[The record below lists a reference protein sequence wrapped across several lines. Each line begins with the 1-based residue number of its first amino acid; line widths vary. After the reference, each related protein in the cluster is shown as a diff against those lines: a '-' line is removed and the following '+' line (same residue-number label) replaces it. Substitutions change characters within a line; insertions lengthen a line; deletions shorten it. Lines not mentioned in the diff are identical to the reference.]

1 MAEEYRFFLRT
12 GGWALVAGAVY
23 WLVSR
28 DVAGT
33 VLLAGLVVATLSFAG
48 AALAFAGPGGGGRS
62 GGILAWLNRAVGFHE
77 SPDAP
82 PPLEGG
88 PELIPLSSAWP
99 IVTAAAAVVIGL
111 GVIFGSWLTLPGV
124 VLLVIG
130 LVGWVTQLD
139 RSR

>member
-12 GGWALVAGAVY
+12 GGWALLAGAVY

-33 VLLAGLVVATLSFAG
+33 ILLAGLAVATLAFAG
-48 AALAFAGPGGGGRS
+48 AAIAFAGASGGAPA
-62 GGILAWLNRAVGFHE
+62 GGILAWLNRAIGFHE

-88 PELIPLSSAWP
+88 PELIALSSAWP
-99 IVTAAAAVVIGL
+99 IVTAGAAVVIGL

-130 LVGWVTQLD
+130 LFGWVTQLD